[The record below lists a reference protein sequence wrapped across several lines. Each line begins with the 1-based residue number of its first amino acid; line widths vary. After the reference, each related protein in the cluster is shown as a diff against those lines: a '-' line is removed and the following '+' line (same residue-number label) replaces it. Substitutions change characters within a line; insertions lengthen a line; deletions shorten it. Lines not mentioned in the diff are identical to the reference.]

1 MLYKNIDSFKLSVVL
16 PSKDNFS
23 LIKEWFHETSKQEAF
38 AKTKIYLL
46 LSCKLE
52 NIDESFSSYL
62 KTFSNVFILSYDSSF
77 TMEDKI
83 KAISNKIDT
92 AYVYLCG
99 DGVIPNLDSAYN
111 IIYQNEFDITI
122 LVNKKMPFYKVYCRN
137 CSRHSLDDKLF
148 YFLTF
153 AGGSI
158 VKKYL
163 FNFNFR
169 PDFKSNFLYPVA
181 ILNNLQ
187 EKCVIQWVVS
197 DNVYYMNPLKKRST
211 WMNSN
216 DIVEIRTKNYVK
228 SIFLL
233 SSKYDSLK
241 PSLVRNNDDKKFS
254 FRSLVNYKANGCFD
268 KKAFIEYKDYF
279 KMCGHSYFKIE
290 VISLLPKGCLRFCLK
305 IKDLVKNVCRKKH

>member
-1 MLYKNIDSFKLSVVL
+1 MRSWQL
-16 PSKDNFS
+16 KDRKKKKWAVSDCEMIS
-23 LIKEWFHETSKQEAF
+23 LRGQ
-38 AKTKIYLL
+38 Y
-46 LSCKLE
+46 
-52 NIDESFSSYL
+52 YRRG
-62 KTFSNVFILSYDSSF
+62 
-77 TMEDKI
+77 
-83 KAISNKIDT
+83 
-92 AYVYLCG
+92 AY
-99 DGVIPNLDSAYN
+99 
-111 IIYQNEFDITI
+111 E
-122 LVNKKMPFYKVYCRN
+122 KVYCRN

-233 SSKYDSLK
+233 SSKNMK
-241 PSLVRNNDDKKFS
+241 EDDDMYKKI
-254 FRSLVNYKANGCFD
+254 VNK
-268 KKAFIEYKDYF
+268 
-279 KMCGHSYFKIE
+279 
-290 VISLLPKGCLRFCLK
+290 
-305 IKDLVKNVCRKKH
+305 